1 MYDNTCKFLAE
12 NFSTDFASWLLGKA
26 IPLTKIEPSEL
37 SLEPI
42 RTDSVI
48 FLESSKIVLHI
59 EFQTATDETMAYRM
73 ANYWLRL
80 YAKYPN
86 KEIYQVVIYLKQ
98 TNSPLAHQTSFRSK
112 QLNHEFN
119 VIRLWE
125 QPTKIFQQYLGL
137 LPLAVLS
144 KTNNPEATL
153 RDVAKQIENITDKRL
168 QSSVAASTAIIS
180 GIALDKSII
189 QRLLRSEIMKESV
202 IYQDILLEGKA
213 EGRAIG
219 IAEGKAVGIAE
230 GKAVGVAEGK
240 AEGKAETTRQL
251 VLNMLNSGIALDLV
265 AQITG
270 LTLKQ
275 VQKLEKTAG
284 KQPKNV
290 SSSPKQTKA
299 VNSSKNK
306 RSPKP

>member
-42 RTDSVI
+42 RADSVI
-48 FLESSKIVLHI
+48 FLESSKIVLHL

-80 YAKYPN
+80 YGKYPN
-86 KEIYQVVIYLKQ
+86 KEIYQVVIYLKR

-125 QPTKIFQQYLGL
+125 QPTEIFQQYLGL

-153 RDVAKQIENITDKRL
+153 RDVARQIENIADKRL

-202 IYQDILLEGKA
+202 IYQDILLEGKTQ
-213 EGRAIG
+213 GQAIG
-219 IAEGKAVGIAE
+219 M
-230 GKAVGVAEGK
+230 AEGK

-251 VLNMLNSGIALDLV
+251 TLNMLRSGIAVDLIT
-265 AQITG
+265 QITG

-275 VQKLEKTAG
+275 VQKLEKTAA

-306 RSPKP
+306 RSPKS